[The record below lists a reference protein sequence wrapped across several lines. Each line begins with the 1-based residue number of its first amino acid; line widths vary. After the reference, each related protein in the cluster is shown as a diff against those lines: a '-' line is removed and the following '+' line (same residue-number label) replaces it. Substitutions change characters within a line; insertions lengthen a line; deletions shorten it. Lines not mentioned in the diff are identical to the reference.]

1 MTPRMQPTEEITL
14 EEYLQSF
21 VDYAQNIGVTYTSDH
36 QYNSEETKRFFEDIK
51 NYIPKFSAY
60 TRNSWEVSF
69 KLKENKN
76 NAN

>member
-1 MTPRMQPTEEITL
+1 MQPLEITL

-21 VDYAQNIGVTYTSDH
+21 VDYAQNIGVSLT
-36 QYNSEETKRFFEDIK
+36 EEDTLTTVFEEIK
-51 NYIPKFSAY
+51 NYIPKFATY

-69 KLKENKN
+69 KLKENEN